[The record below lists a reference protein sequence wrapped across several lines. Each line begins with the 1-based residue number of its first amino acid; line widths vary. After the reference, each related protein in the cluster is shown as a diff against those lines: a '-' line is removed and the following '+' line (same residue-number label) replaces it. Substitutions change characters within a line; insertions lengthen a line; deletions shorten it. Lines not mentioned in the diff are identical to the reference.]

1 MKIPVLW
8 LKVCLFAFVAIS
20 VVLTFQL
27 TVAAQQI
34 CSSGVCVTTW
44 QQDTCA
50 PISAATRTDS
60 EARYSRI
67 NE

>member
-34 CSSGVCVTTW
+34 CNSGVRDHV
-44 QQDTCA
+44 
-50 PISAATRTDS
+50 AAGHSFADLS
-60 EARYSRI
+60 SHAD
-67 NE
+67 